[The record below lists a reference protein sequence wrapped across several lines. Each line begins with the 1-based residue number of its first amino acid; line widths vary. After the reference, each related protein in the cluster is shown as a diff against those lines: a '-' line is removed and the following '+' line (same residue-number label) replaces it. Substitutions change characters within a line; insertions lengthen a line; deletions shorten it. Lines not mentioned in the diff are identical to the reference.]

1 MKFINGYWL
10 MKDGIVPTYAVEYAD
25 HAISGNE
32 LTIYTQSKHI
42 NHRGDQLNIGTLT
55 IRLTSPR
62 KDIIKVSV
70 THFDGAVYKGPFA
83 AVQEEPVD
91 VQINRLENSIE
102 YISGSARAVIDTRPN
117 SWSISFYD
125 GDVLQTKTGYRN
137 MAYMQDRNTGKNYM
151 VEQLALDID
160 EYVYGFGERFTTF
173 VKNGQSVETW
183 NSDGGTSSEQAY
195 KTLPFYITN
204 KGYAFWW
211 TTRAMCPTKWPA
223 KRWSLFSSPWN
234 PSGWNTTSS
243 TAVPPRGLWRNT
255 PI

>member
-83 AVQEEPVD
+83 AVQEEPVP
-91 VQINRLENSIE
+91 VLPAQRQKVPCKPRHQ
-102 YISGSARAVIDTRPN
+102 SA
-117 SWSISFYD
+117 
-125 GDVLQTKTGYRN
+125 
-137 MAYMQDRNTGKNYM
+137 
-151 VEQLALDID
+151 
-160 EYVYGFGERFTTF
+160 
-173 VKNGQSVETW
+173 
-183 NSDGGTSSEQAY
+183 
-195 KTLPFYITN
+195 
-204 KGYAFWW
+204 
-211 TTRAMCPTKWPA
+211 
-223 KRWSLFSSPWN
+223 
-234 PSGWNTTSS
+234 
-243 TAVPPRGLWRNT
+243 
-255 PI
+255 